1 MNYILYGKQYPMIKK
16 RLDKLLKERLG
27 EIDEFNIARY
37 DLDNVDLSEALDDA
51 NTLPLGYERKA
62 VIFDNVSFLNKGA
75 KKEVV
80 EQICELV
87 KAPNDAID
95 LFFINKSDSIDDKS
109 PIVSL
114 IKENGQIFTF
124 VDLKKEDWPVYAKKY
139 FTDRNVTISSD
150 ALDELIKR
158 VDGDLNKF
166 INEANK
172 LSLYKNN
179 LNLIDITMMVA
190 KPLEDDAFQMCNA
203 LIKGDN
209 ASALS
214 IYRDLKLLGS
224 RATDSLI
231 PLLSN
236 QFRFMSMV
244 FYLNKKGLDVNEIMS
259 ELGASYY
266 RVKIAL
272 DNRRYLNM
280 ADISHALDELYYL
293 DLKIKSGQVDRFY
306 GFELFLINFPN

>member
-1 MNYILYGKQYPMIKK
+1 MIKK

-27 EIDEFNIARY
+27 EVDDFNVARY
-37 DLDNVDLSEALDDA
+37 DLDNVDLIEALDDA
-51 NTLPLGYERKA
+51 NTLPLGYDRKA

-80 EQICELV
+80 DRIVELV
-87 KAPNDAID
+87 STPNDAID

-109 PIVSL
+109 PIVK
-114 IKENGQIFTF
+114 IVKEDGEIFNF
-124 VDLKKEDWPVYAKKY
+124 MDLKKEDWPVYAKKY
-139 FTDRNVTISSD
+139 FTERNVTITND
-150 ALDELIKR
+150 ALIELTKR
-158 VDGDLNKF
+158 VDGDLNRF

-172 LSLYKNN
+172 LALYKNN
-179 LNLIDITMMVA
+179 LNLIDITMMVS

-203 LIKGDN
+203 LLKGDN
-209 ASALS
+209 ATALS
-214 IYRDLKLLGS
+214 IYRDLKMLGS
-224 RATDSLI
+224 RATDALI

-244 FYLNKKGLDVNEIMS
+244 FYLYKKGLDINEIMS
-259 ELGASYY
+259 ELGTNYY

-272 DNRRYLNM
+272 DNRRFLSM
-280 ADISHALDELYYL
+280 SDISHALDELYYL
-293 DLKIKSGQVDRFY
+293 DLNIKSGQVDRFY

>member
-1 MNYILYGKQYPMIKK
+1 MIKK

-27 EIDEFNIARY
+27 EVDDFNVARY
-37 DLDNVDLSEALDDA
+37 DLDNVDLIEALDDA
-51 NTLPLGYERKA
+51 NTLPLGYDRKA

-80 EQICELV
+80 DRIVELV
-87 KAPNDAID
+87 STPNDAID

-109 PIVSL
+109 PIVK
-114 IKENGQIFTF
+114 IVKEDGEIFNF
-124 VDLKKEDWPVYAKKY
+124 MDLKKEDWPVYAKKY
-139 FTDRNVTISSD
+139 FTERNVTITND
-150 ALDELIKR
+150 ALIELTKR
-158 VDGDLNKF
+158 VDGDLNRF

-172 LSLYKNN
+172 LALYKNN
-179 LNLIDITMMVA
+179 LNLIDITMMVS

-203 LIKGDN
+203 LLKGDN
-209 ASALS
+209 ATALS
-214 IYRDLKLLGS
+214 IYRDLKMLGS
-224 RATDSLI
+224 RATDALI

-244 FYLNKKGLDVNEIMS
+244 FYLYKKGLDINEIMS
-259 ELGASYY
+259 ELGANYY

-272 DNRRYLNM
+272 DNRRFLSM
-280 ADISHALDELYYL
+280 SDISHALDELYYL
-293 DLKIKSGQVDRFY
+293 DLNIKSGQVDRFY

>member
-1 MNYILYGKQYPMIKK
+1 MIKK

-27 EIDEFNIARY
+27 EVDDFNVARY
-37 DLDNVDLSEALDDA
+37 DLDNVDLIDALDDA
-51 NTLPLGYERKA
+51 NTLPLGYDRKA

-80 EQICELV
+80 DRIVELV
-87 KAPNDAID
+87 STPNDAID

-109 PIVSL
+109 PIVKT
-114 IKENGQIFTF
+114 IKEDGEIFNF
-124 VDLKKEDWPVYAKKY
+124 VDLKKEDWPVYARKY
-139 FTDRNVTISSD
+139 FTERNVAITND
-150 ALDELIKR
+150 ALNELVKR
-158 VDGDLNKF
+158 VDGDLNRF

-172 LSLYKNN
+172 LALYKNN

-203 LIKGDN
+203 LLRGDN
-209 ASALS
+209 ATALS
-214 IYRDLKLLGS
+214 IYRDLKMLGS
-224 RATDSLI
+224 RATDALI

-244 FYLNKKGLDVNEIMS
+244 FYLYKKGLDVNEIMS
-259 ELGASYY
+259 ELGANYY

-272 DNRRYLNM
+272 DNRKTLSM
-280 ADISHALDELYYL
+280 SDISHALDELYYL
-293 DLKIKSGQVDRFY
+293 DLNIKSGQVDRFY
-306 GFELFLINFPN
+306 GFELFLISFPN

>member
-1 MNYILYGKQYPMIKK
+1 MIKK

-27 EIDEFNIARY
+27 EVDDFNVARY
-37 DLDNVDLSEALDDA
+37 DLDNVDLIDALDDA
-51 NTLPLGYERKA
+51 NTLPLGYDRKA

-80 EQICELV
+80 DRIVELV
-87 KAPNDAID
+87 STPNDAID

-109 PIVSL
+109 PIVKI
-114 IKENGQIFTF
+114 IKEDGEIFNF
-124 VDLKKEDWPVYAKKY
+124 VDLKKEDWPVYASKY
-139 FTDRNVTISSD
+139 FTERNVTITND
-150 ALDELIKR
+150 ALNELVKR
-158 VDGDLNKF
+158 VDGDLNRF

-172 LSLYKNN
+172 LALYKNN

-203 LIKGDN
+203 LLRGDN
-209 ASALS
+209 ATALS
-214 IYRDLKLLGS
+214 IYRDLKMLGS
-224 RATDSLI
+224 RATDALI

-244 FYLNKKGLDVNEIMS
+244 FYLYKKGLDVNEIMS
-259 ELGASYY
+259 ELGANYY

-272 DNRRYLNM
+272 DNRKTLSM
-280 ADISHALDELYYL
+280 SDISHALDELYYL
-293 DLKIKSGQVDRFY
+293 DLNIKSGQVDRFY
-306 GFELFLINFPN
+306 GFELFLISFPN